1 MSAPDLAAGTERGA
15 GIVGIDIGG
24 TKALGVLLGADG
36 WVIAEHRVP
45 TPCGA
50 EALGAAVDEV
60 LDGLGV
66 RRPQAV
72 GVGVAGLV
80 TRAGVLRMG
89 PNLPGT
95 LEWDVAGDL
104 HRRFG
109 AGVRLAVLND
119 ATAAALAEWRG
130 GAAVGADDA
139 AVVTLGTGIGAG
151 FVTGGRLL
159 LGCNGF
165 AGEPGHAV
173 VVAGG
178 EPCVCGQRGCWERYA
193 SGSALAR
200 FGTEAG
206 LAAPGGR
213 ALRGED
219 VVAAAAAGDGRA
231 RAALG
236 ELARWVALGVVNLVN
251 VLDPEVVV
259 LGGGLVGAAEWF
271 LPAVAAEL
279 PGLLYG
285 SAHRPLPSLRAAL
298 LGERA
303 GAIGAALAAAGDPAV
318 RP

>member
-1 MSAPDLAAGTERGA
+1 MSDPGSAGGTDRSG

-24 TKALGVLLGADG
+24 TKALGVLLDPTGR
-36 WVIAEHRVP
+36 VLAEHRVP
-45 TPCGA
+45 TPRGSDALVGA
-50 EALGAAVDEV
+50 VEQVLHGLGAPHPD
-60 LDGLGV
+60 
-66 RRPQAV
+66 AV

-104 HRRFG
+104 RRRFG
-109 AGVRLAVLND
+109 ATVHLAVLND
-119 ATAAALAEWRG
+119 ATAATLAEWRR
-130 GAAVGADDA
+130 GAAAGAEDV
-139 AVVTLGTGIGAG
+139 AVITLGTGIGAG
-151 FVTGGRLL
+151 FVAGGRLL

-165 AGEPGHAV
+165 AGEPGHTV

-200 FGTEAG
+200 FGVEAG
-206 LAAPGGR
+206 LAAPAGR
-213 ALRGED
+213 SLRGED
-219 VVAAAAAGDGRA
+219 VVAAAAAGDRRA
-231 RAALG
+231 RGALG
-236 ELARWVALGVVNLVN
+236 ELARWLALGVVNVVN
-251 VLDPEVVV
+251 LLDPAVVV

-271 LPAVAAEL
+271 LPAVDAEL

-285 SAHRPLPSLRAAL
+285 AAHRPLPALRAAL